1 MTWTLAVLPAVLL
14 LLGTPIFAIFLL
26 GAIATF
32 VLFLSVPPVAIH
44 QIMFG
49 GLENY
54 ALLAI
59 PFFIF
64 AGELMSGAGIA
75 ERLIAWVLALIGR
88 VPGSLG
94 VATVGACTLVGAISG
109 ASTATVAVVGRSL
122 YPSLLREGYGAR
134 FSSGLVSSSG
144 SIDIVIPPSI
154 AMILFGA
161 AAEQSVV
168 KLFTAGVLPGLLIAF
183 MMSAYVVAQALRI
196 GMPTRSKFDLVRF
209 LRTTRDAAPALLM
222 PVFVLAG
229 IYRGWFS
236 PTEAGGFACLYAVLV
251 GRYVYREMSWRD
263 VLEAAVR
270 SAVLTAQILII
281 VATAALFAWILTVNG
296 VPQAI
301 TNELTGLDLPPW
313 GFLMAVN
320 IILLIVGCFLDPT
333 SAIIVLT
340 PLFMPLVK
348 AIGIDPIHF
357 GVVMTVNIAIGMIT
371 PPFGLNLFVAQ
382 SVLGIPLET
391 VYRGVLPFAAVQIS
405 ALVIITYWPS
415 LSLYLTTGL

>member
-1 MTWTLAVLPAVLL
+1 
-14 LLGTPIFAIFLL
+14 
-26 GAIATF
+26 
-32 VLFLSVPPVAIH
+32 
-44 QIMFG
+44 
-49 GLENY
+49 
-54 ALLAI
+54 
-59 PFFIF
+59 
-64 AGELMSGAGIA
+64 
-75 ERLIAWVLALIGR
+75 
-88 VPGSLG
+88 
-94 VATVGACTLVGAISG
+94 
-109 ASTATVAVVGRSL
+109 
-122 YPSLLREGYGAR
+122 
-134 FSSGLVSSSG
+134 
-144 SIDIVIPPSI
+144 
-154 AMILFGA
+154 
-161 AAEQSVV
+161 
-168 KLFTAGVLPGLLIAF
+168 
-183 MMSAYVVAQALRI
+183 
-196 GMPTRSKFDLVRF
+196 
-209 LRTTRDAAPALLM
+209 
-222 PVFVLAG
+222 
-229 IYRGWFS
+229 
-236 PTEAGGFACLYAVLV
+236 
-251 GRYVYREMSWRD
+251 